1 VQRAD
6 KSLQLL
12 KKYVDKKEKTKVE
25 TSDLNGEKILYAVE
39 SATDEMQTRQ
49 AEIQTLRDKVAFW
62 MPWEGME
69 EPLSASDFS
78 RDALFLTGTVEIRRL
93 EEFRKFIAEL
103 GGELRE
109 YGKTDHGVAVLVVL
123 FREEE
128 PGFSEEAKSLG
139 FLEVSL
145 PKEGNTPVA
154 ILDSLNRRIAENQ
167 LRIAALQ
174 KELQTLARQ
183 REELGRLADVVA
195 SEAQR
200 KKAALGET
208 LDTVYLEGWVRSD
221 RTERLERAVR
231 SVTDLYD
238 LEFRDP
244 LPGEKP
250 PTVTQNNRFV
260 DAFECVTDMFAKPDP
275 NELDPNP
282 VMSFWYWLIFGMMMG
297 DAGYGVVMLGVIGL
311 LIKKMKPKGNA
322 LRLFRVL
329 FYTGFSTILWGI
341 LFGSYFGFTWNPIL
355 LEPMAEPMNML
366 ILSVVVGILHLFSGL
381 LIKAW
386 SNFKKRDFLAV
397 YADSFAWIFLVGGL
411 AMLLL
416 PVTAPIGKW
425 LAILGAASIV
435 LFGGRS
441 AKKVP
446 GKIGLGLYSLY
457 GASGYLGDILSY
469 SRILA
474 LAMSSAA
481 LAMVMNMLVGMLS
494 SGSVIG
500 VIGGALVFLIGHSFN
515 LGMGLLSAYV
525 HASRLQY
532 IEFFGKFFTGGGIPF
547 RPLERQWNHVD
558 PVNETL

>member
-1 VQRAD
+1 
-6 KSLQLL
+6 
-12 KKYVDKKEKTKVE
+12 
-25 TSDLNGEKILYAVE
+25 
-39 SATDEMQTRQ
+39 
-49 AEIQTLRDKVAFW
+49 
-62 MPWEGME
+62 
-69 EPLSASDFS
+69 
-78 RDALFLTGTVEIRRL
+78 
-93 EEFRKFIAEL
+93 
-103 GGELRE
+103 
-109 YGKTDHGVAVLVVL
+109 
-123 FREEE
+123 
-128 PGFSEEAKSLG
+128 LG
-139 FLEVSL
+139 FIDTPL
-145 PKEGNTPVA
+145 PNEAGTPAAVIEA
-154 ILDSLNRRIAENQ
+154 LRARIADHEN
-167 LRIAALQ
+167 RIIAL
-174 KELQTLARQ
+174 KEELQIRARQ
-183 REELGRLADVVA
+183 REELGRLADETA
-195 SEAQR
+195 SEALR
-200 KKAALGET
+200 KKASRGET
-208 LDTVYLEGWVRSD
+208 ADTVYLEGWVRSD
-221 RTERLERAVR
+221 RMETLEKAVR
-231 SVTDLYD
+231 AVTDLYD

-244 LPGEKP
+244 LEGEKP
-250 PTVTQNNRFV
+250 PTVTKNNKFV

-282 VMSFWYWLIFGMMMG
+282 VMAFWYWLIFGMMMG
-297 DAGYGVVMLGVIGL
+297 DAGYGVVMLVVIGL
-311 LIKKMKPKGNA
+311 LIKKMKPKGNG

-381 LIKAW
+381 LVKAW
-386 SNFKKRDFLAV
+386 SNLKKRDYLAV

-416 PVTAPIGKW
+416 PATAAVGKW

-494 SGSVIG
+494 AGSVVGI
-500 VIGGALVFLIGHSFN
+500 IGGALVFLIGHSFN

-532 IEFFGKFFTGGGIPF
+532 IEFFGKFFTGGGIAF
-547 RPLERQWNHVD
+547 RPLENQWNHVD
-558 PVNETL
+558 PVNE